1 MTHRDGKFMFW
12 ADSRGPLYDFVGH
25 LGLKVLKFK
34 WWFRK
39 GSSGFWKVDR
49 GDALWLVM
57 SFENACASIEVI
69 FKLQARRTIAMLG
82 QDFILHGTTVLTH
95 GFSRVV
101 LSLLKMA
108 AANGKQFNVICTGAT
123 LLMHISAVTTSFEDH
138 SCCFVA
144 PLIYTHAIK
153 YGKLGVNILRYWF
166 LELSWF
172 RCLANWSCAF

>member
-1 MTHRDGKFMFW
+1 
-12 ADSRGPLYDFVGH
+12 
-25 LGLKVLKFK
+25 
-34 WWFRK
+34 
-39 GSSGFWKVDR
+39 
-49 GDALWLVM
+49 M

-108 AANGKQFNVICTGAT
+108 AANGKQFNVICTGTT

-138 SCCFVA
+138 SCCFAA
-144 PLIYTHAIK
+144 PFI
-153 YGKLGVNILRYWF
+153 
-166 LELSWF
+166 
-172 RCLANWSCAF
+172 